1 MADEDLFSLPKTETV
16 EDEAGLCIP
25 RAKQI
30 LRAIERFRDASLV
43 RLCRAPTDAG
53 WETLVIDLRCHE
65 VPEQN
70 TAGIEFS
77 ERLAIRVFADVDRLP
92 DVRAL
97 RRTFPVVIH
106 QNATLPG
113 TPPSLCLYYETP
125 ASALRTW
132 TPEGFLRRIQFW
144 LTGTARGTLHPA
156 DQPVESLF
164 FPSRDELVLP
174 WNFEDLVKDSSG
186 DQRLIVERS
195 CERTGGG
202 STYALRALPREH
214 TMHPASVS
222 PILVQLPSIKH
233 ANIRCD
239 PPSLGDLDDLF
250 RSRGSDAL
258 LPLLQSAILKSVGAG
273 GALLSQDAP
282 FTVILMTVP
291 IARVDGGPAERFFRR
306 AYLLDGG
313 LLRLGLATGALN
325 AVDGKVWPAPT
336 GSFLANSTSAWRELV
351 IGPGEVLTAIGPA
364 AARYQSG
371 VSDAG
376 PVGVVVGAG
385 SLGATMLDLWTR
397 SGWGQW
403 STIDADH
410 IRPHNLVRHPALSAD
425 IGLFKAEVA
434 ARHHRAVMQGAGKV
448 QPIVANACDSE
459 NLTVTAALVAGEL
472 IIDASAALEYPR
484 YASTQDRFGRHAST
498 FLTPSANASVLMIES
513 RDRTI
518 RLRTSEAQYYRAL
531 INEPWGADHLNTTQP
546 RFWSGAGCRDI
557 SMIQSYSAIALHAA
571 GLTEQVRLAHLQ
583 DAAAVRIWIRDRE
596 TGAVAV
602 HDVATQ
608 AERAFPMDDLTV
620 YIDDGLHEKLTE
632 MRNANLPNETGG
644 VLLGYF
650 DLRLGWLVVV
660 DALPAP
666 ADSRASRTGFE
677 RGVEGTL
684 ASVAEAGRR
693 TAEIVRY
700 VGEWHSHPRGHS
712 AAPSV
717 DDYLQGSELALGMA
731 EEGLPALQLIVGR
744 EGQLSI
750 IKIEAR

>member
-1 MADEDLFSLPKTETV
+1 MPDEDLFSLPETETV
-16 EDEAGLCIP
+16 EDESGLCIP
-25 RAKQI
+25 RARQI

-43 RLCRAPTDAG
+43 RLCRVPAEAG

-77 ERLAIRVFADVDRLP
+77 ERLAIRVFAEVDRLP

-97 RRTFPVVIH
+97 RRAFSVVIH

-113 TPPSLCLYYETP
+113 TPPSLCLYYETA

-132 TPEGFLRRIQFW
+132 TPESFLRRIQYW
-144 LTGTARGTLHPA
+144 LTGTARGTLHAA

-164 FPSRDELVLP
+164 FSSRDELIVP
-174 WNFEDLVKDSSG
+174 WNFEELAKRGLG
-186 DQRLIVERS
+186 DQCLVVERS
-195 CERTGGG
+195 CERAGGG
-202 STYALRALPREH
+202 STYALRVWPREH
-214 TMHPASVS
+214 ALHASGVS
-222 PILVQLPSIKH
+222 PILVELPSIKH

-239 PPSLGDLDDLF
+239 PPSLGELDDLF
-250 RSRGSDAL
+250 RSRGNDAL

-273 GALLSQDAP
+273 GAQLSQDAP

-291 IARVDGGPAERFFRR
+291 IARVDGGAAERHFRR
-306 AYLLDGG
+306 AYLLEGG

-336 GSFLANSTSAWRELV
+336 GNFLANSTSAWREIV

-364 AARYQSG
+364 AALFQSG
-371 VSDAG
+371 LSDAG
-376 PVGVVVGAG
+376 LAGVVVGAG

-397 SGWGQW
+397 SGWGKW

-425 IGLFKAEVA
+425 IGMFKAEVA
-434 ARHHRAVMQGAGKV
+434 ARHHQAVMQGAGKV
-448 QPIVANACDSE
+448 QAIVADACDTE
-459 NLTVTAALVAGEL
+459 NLAVAAALVAGEL

-484 YASTQDRFGRHAST
+484 YASTQDHFGRHVST

-513 RDRTI
+513 RDRSV
-518 RLRTSEAQYYRAL
+518 RLRTLEAQYYRVL
-531 INEPWGADHLNTTQP
+531 INEPWGTDHLNTAQP

-557 SMIQSYSAIALHAA
+557 SMIQPYSAIALHAA
-571 GLTEQVRLAHLQ
+571 SLTEQVRLAHLQ

-602 HDVATQ
+602 QDVAAS

-620 YIDDGLHEKLTE
+620 FIDDGLYEKLTE

-666 ADSRASRTGFE
+666 PDSRASRSGFE
-677 RGVEGTL
+677 RGVEGTM
-684 ASVAEAGRR
+684 ASVAEAARR
-693 TAEIVRY
+693 TADIVRY
-700 VGEWHSHPRGHS
+700 VGEWHSHPPGHS

-744 EGQLSI
+744 EGELSI